1 MRSEAGQ
8 QPDGMLLV
16 VGGCFAGVP
25 PQHNAS
31 ADLLATVC
39 DAADDS
45 QLFWEAFP
53 AADSP
58 DSRTVYMFQAG
69 AEGWA

>member
-1 MRSEAGQ
+1 MRAEAGQ

-25 PQHNAS
+25 PERNAT

-58 DSRTVYMFQAG
+58 DSRTVYMFQVG
-69 AEGWA
+69 G